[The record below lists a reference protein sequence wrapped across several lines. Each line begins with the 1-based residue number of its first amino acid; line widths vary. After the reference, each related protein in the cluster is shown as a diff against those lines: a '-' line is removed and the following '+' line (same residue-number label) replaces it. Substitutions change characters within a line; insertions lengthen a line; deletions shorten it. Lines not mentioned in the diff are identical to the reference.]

1 MARQTARAM
10 PLPAFVPPQLATL
23 VDQPPAGAEWLH
35 EIKYDGYRALAA
47 VAGDRCRMFTRS
59 GQDWTDKFAQIADAL
74 RRLKVASALL
84 DGEVVVLDAK
94 GRSSFQRLQNALK
107 EGSEPLRYYV
117 FDLLELDG
125 RDLRREPLR
134 KRKEILRKLL
144 VHAPDNINYSADVA
158 GNGEDVL
165 AEACRLGLEGIISK
179 RGDLPYVSTRSKG
192 WLKIKCTGNDEF
204 VIGGYRA
211 SDKKGRPFAS
221 LLLGEFEGGK
231 LRYRGRVG
239 TGFDTKDLVELE
251 VRFAAL
257 KRKTS
262 PFVDVPREIARD
274 ASWVEPRLVAQ
285 IAYTERTSDGY
296 LRHPAFLGLRG
307 DKLAK
312 DVQVPGGRG
321 KPKSLRG
328 SGRGK

>member
-1 MARQTARAM
+1 
-10 PLPAFVPPQLATL
+10 
-23 VDQPPAGAEWLH
+23 
-35 EIKYDGYRALAA
+35 
-47 VAGDRCRMFTRS
+47 MFTRS
-59 GQDWTDKFAQIADAL
+59 GQDWTDKFAPIADAL
-74 RRLKVASALL
+74 CRLKVTSALL
-84 DGEVVVLDAK
+84 DGEVVVLDAQ

-107 EGSEPLRYYV
+107 EGREPLRYYV

-144 VHAPDNINYSADVA
+144 NHAPDHINYSADVA
-158 GNGEDVL
+158 GNAEDVL
-165 AEACRLGLEGIISK
+165 AEACRLGLEGIVSK
-179 RGDLPYVSTRSKG
+179 RADLPYVSARSKG

-204 VIGGYRA
+204 VIGGYRT

-231 LRYRGRVG
+231 LHYRGRVG

-285 IAYTERTSDGY
+285 IAYTERTNDGY

-307 DKLAK
+307 DKPAK
-312 DVQVPGGRG
+312 DVQAQRGGRDS

-328 SGRGK
+328 SGRSK